1 MAASYAGL
9 PNPINL
15 AREQA
20 TANRVNVQGQ
30 GGSGTWTPGRNGGPA
45 TYTSSMNPTLTTAA
59 NQTDRTYRN
68 AAERAN
74 PILGNPTINTGK
86 LAAMPVNAGTTGQ
99 EAIMHRLSPQIDRER
114 NALHT
119 QLVNW
124 GLQPGTEAYDQ
135 AMARQGE
142 RENDLLS
149 QAALQGINLD
159 MNARQQGLNEQVTVL
174 NTPADIL
181 NKLSGR
187 IQAPPTA
194 PGGGVA
200 GSQPD
205 LLGAWTAMNNAN
217 QYNQNQSRQNTMD
230 WLNLGSQAIGAVPDA
245 VDWLK
250 EMNWWP

>member
-1 MAASYAGL
+1 MAASYSGL

-20 TANRVNVQGQ
+20 TANRVNVRGP

-68 AAERAN
+68 AAKRAN
-74 PILGNPTINTGK
+74 PVLGNPTINAGK

-99 EAIMHRLSPQIDRER
+99 EAIMGRLEPQIER
-114 NALHT
+114 QRAALHT

-135 AMARQGE
+135 EMQRQSE

-159 MNARQQGLNEQVTVL
+159 MSARQQGLNEQVTML

-181 NKLSGR
+181 NKIAGR
-187 IQAPPTA
+187 TQAPPTA

-200 GSQPD
+200 GNSPD

-217 QYNQNQSRQNTMD
+217 QQNRNDNRQNTMD
-230 WLNLGSQAIGAVPDA
+230 WLNLAVSGARAVPD
-245 VDWLK
+245 VTDWLQ
-250 EMNWWP
+250 EMDWWP